1 MLLQRMVVLA
11 QELAR
16 GRPVHSSNDL
26 GSAGKALVIADA
38 YAGKVIVELSVE
50 LLRTETL
57 DS

>member
-26 GSAGKALVIADA
+26 GSAGTALVVADA
-38 YAGKVIVELSVE
+38 DAGKVVVELSVE
-50 LLRTETL
+50 LLRTVIL